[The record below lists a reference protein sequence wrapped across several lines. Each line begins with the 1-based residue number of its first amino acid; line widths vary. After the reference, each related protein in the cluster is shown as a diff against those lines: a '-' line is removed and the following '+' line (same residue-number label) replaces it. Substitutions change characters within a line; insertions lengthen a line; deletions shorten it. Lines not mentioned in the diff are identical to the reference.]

1 MHKRS
6 SLGESTEPATSRAE
20 PGRELPVPGAGR
32 AEGGTAAAPGTGP
45 VPAPRRGGTRTLMA
59 PMAGASLGPL
69 GSSGSAGVYTHPP
82 PASPSPH
89 PVPGPDLGRKPRRAL
104 RGAAFAAPDF

>member
-6 SLGESTEPATSRAE
+6 SLGESTEPATSPAE
-20 PGRELPVPGAGR
+20 PSRQLPVPGAGR
-32 AEGGTAAAPGTGP
+32 AEGGTGAAPGTGP

-69 GSSGSAGVYTHPP
+69 GSSGSAGVYTTPP
-82 PASPSPH
+82 LSPH